1 MKKILSDL
9 SNILKRTSIIILF
22 SLSEDKYYT
31 TNTHT
36 TKKKEGREM
45 MFDGSKNISMPN
57 KNEIR
62 LEEKGMSIIPNN
74 NGAIFPICQ
83 FQQSASQFQQS
94 ASPFL
99 GQRILIVFKSES
111 SDLGSFPPGYQQE
124 SYQLHG
130 GF

>member
-9 SNILKRTSIIILF
+9 SNILKRISIIILF

-31 TNTHT
+31 TNTHAP
-36 TKKKEGREM
+36 KKKEGRGM
-45 MFDGSKNISMPN
+45 MFDGSENISMPN
-57 KNEIR
+57 KNKTR

-74 NGAIFPICQ
+74 YGAIFPIC
-83 FQQSASQFQQS
+83 QFQQS

>member
-1 MKKILSDL
+1 
-9 SNILKRTSIIILF
+9 
-22 SLSEDKYYT
+22 
-31 TNTHT
+31 
-36 TKKKEGREM
+36 M
-45 MFDGSKNISMPN
+45 MFDGSENISMPN
-57 KNEIR
+57 KNKTR

-74 NGAIFPICQ
+74 YGAIFPIC
-83 FQQSASQFQQS
+83 QFQQS

>member
-1 MKKILSDL
+1 
-9 SNILKRTSIIILF
+9 
-22 SLSEDKYYT
+22 
-31 TNTHT
+31 
-36 TKKKEGREM
+36 M
-45 MFDGSKNISMPN
+45 MFDGSENISVPN

-62 LEEKGMSIIPNN
+62 LEKKGMSIIPNN
-74 NGAIFPICQ
+74 YGVILPIC
-83 FQQSASQFQQS
+83 QFQQS

-111 SDLGSFPPGYQQE
+111 SNLGSLPPGYQQE

>member
-1 MKKILSDL
+1 MKKILSDP
-9 SNILKRTSIIILF
+9 SNILKRTSMIILF
-22 SLSEDKYYT
+22 SLPEDKYYT

-36 TKKKEGREM
+36 PKKKEGREM
-45 MFDGSKNISMPN
+45 MFDGSENISVPN

-74 NGAIFPICQ
+74 YGVIFPIC
-83 FQQSASQFQQS
+83 QFQQS

-111 SDLGSFPPGYQQE
+111 SNLGSLPPGYQQE